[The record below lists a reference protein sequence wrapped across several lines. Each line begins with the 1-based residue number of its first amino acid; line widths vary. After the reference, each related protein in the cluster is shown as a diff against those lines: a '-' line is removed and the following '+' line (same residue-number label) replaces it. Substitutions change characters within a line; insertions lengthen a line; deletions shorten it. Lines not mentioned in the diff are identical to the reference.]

1 MVRLFENLRS
11 VKWPNLSGIFLLNST
26 KGACSATY
34 EFPAAKGQRADAH
47 PSWKSQSFIKNG
59 GQQKRLDKALH
70 ESAVVKIQN
79 HLIWAIAFSTKIL
92 ILATLLVVDTSD
104 HHFFGCTS
112 VQIHFKYKFRF
123 YIQTMIYHH
132 CHPEFLTSRSGVVPP

>member
-1 MVRLFENLRS
+1 MKTWDQWNS
-11 VKWPNLSGIFLLNST
+11 QIFQGHFSWTPQRGLAAPHMNSQL
-26 KGACSATY
+26 
-34 EFPAAKGQRADAH
+34 QRVNVLMH
-47 PSWKSQSFIKNG
+47 IPHGKVNPSWKTEVSKSAWIKPCN
-59 GQQKRLDKALH
+59 

-79 HLIWAIAFSTKIL
+79 HLIWVIAFSTEIL

-104 HHFFGCTS
+104 HHLSFLGCTS